1 MKYISEQQLTSALR
15 DLAEFRS
22 KVNQQGAQ
30 HILPFLSLRKA
41 AVGTKSFTKYTETD
55 DKNFFNDFARVAP
68 ADQKPYFDPIRSMFR
83 IETHP
88 HSNVATLRKGTF
100 ARSWGAADFKQASK
114 AGDEQWKLEP
124 DYIKAIKEKALTK
137 GGQVT
142 KVPVIPLAT
151 FLFRSQEFPDKAQ
164 PRDLAARLK
173 STFNL
178 TEPEYDGLFEE
189 STQVEGNFADK
200 PLSSQDVLRVIN
212 ESGVVQTAK
221 EARTDFQE
229 LLIPNDDRILA
240 RVKSLLFDDSYAG
253 VIFVGPPGTSKSWY
267 AVQVALALADGDPA
281 RVRKIQFHKSYQ
293 YEHFVEGFVPNKSG
307 TGFELKPQLMLRAI
321 EDATKNPGATYVV
334 LIDEL
339 SRSDPGRVFGE
350 LLTYMEPTRRDEDF
364 VLASGTEVAMP
375 PNIVFL
381 ATMNSRD
388 KSVVEIDDAFDRRM
402 AKVEFLPDA
411 AILESSLREAKVVEE
426 FSRRVVAFF
435 RWVQDKYP
443 LGHTFLFSVRD
454 ADTFRRAWDSQL
466 RFVLEKQFKYE
477 PHIMTEIKQKC
488 NEIVGV
494 NV

>member
-1 MKYISEQQLTSALR
+1 MKYISEQQLTNALR
-15 DLAEFRS
+15 ELAAFRS

-30 HILPFLSLRKA
+30 HILAFLALRKA
-41 AVGTKSFTKYTETD
+41 GVSTKSFTKFTETD
-55 DKNFFNDFARVAP
+55 DKNFFNDFALVAQSDP
-68 ADQKPYFDPIRSMFR
+68 NPYFDPIKSLFR

-88 HSNVATLRKGTF
+88 HSNVSTLRKGTF
-100 ARSWGAADFKQASK
+100 ARSWGAADFKPASK
-114 AGDEQWKLEP
+114 AGDEQWKLTP
-124 DYIKAIKEKALTK
+124 NYIDVIKEKALTK
-137 GGQVT
+137 GGQTT
-142 KVPVIPLAT
+142 KVPAIPLAA
-151 FLFRSQEFPDKAQ
+151 FLFRLQGFPDKTQ
-164 PRDLAARLK
+164 PRDLGAKLK

-178 TEPEYDGLFEE
+178 TDAEYDALFEE
-189 STQVEGNFADK
+189 ATGIGDFADK
-200 PLSSQDVLRVIN
+200 PLTSQDVLKVIN
-212 ESGVVQTAK
+212 DSGVVQTTK

-229 LLIPNDDRILA
+229 LLIPTDDRILTQV
-240 RVKSLLFDDSYAG
+240 RSLLSDDGYAG

-267 AVQVALALADGDPA
+267 AVQVSLALADGDPT

-307 TGFELKPQLMLRAI
+307 TGFELKPQLMLRTI
-321 EDATKNPGATYVV
+321 EDATKNAGATYVV

-350 LLTYMEPTRRDEDF
+350 LLTYMEPSRRDEDF
-364 VLASGTEVAMP
+364 VLASGTKVTMP
-375 PNIVFL
+375 VNIVFL

-411 AILESSLREAKVVEE
+411 AILESWLREAKVADD
-426 FSRRVVAFF
+426 FARRVVAFF
-435 RWVQDKYP
+435 KWIQDKYP

-454 ADTFRRAWDSQL
+454 ADSFKRAWDSQL

-477 PHIMTEIKQKC
+477 PHVLAEIKQKC
-488 NEIVGV
+488 SEIVGV

>member
-1 MKYISEQQLTSALR
+1 MKYISEQQLTNALR
-15 DLAEFRS
+15 ELASFRS
-22 KVNQQGAQ
+22 KVNQPGAQ
-30 HILPFLSLRKA
+30 HILPFLALRKA
-41 AVGTKSFTKYTETD
+41 GVGTKSFTKFTETD

-68 ADQKPYFDPIRSMFR
+68 PDPKPYFDPIKSLFR

-88 HSNVATLRKGTF
+88 HSNVSTLRKGTF
-100 ARSWGAADFKQASK
+100 ARSWGAADFQPASK
-114 AGDEQWKLEP
+114 AGDEQWKLKP
-124 DYIKAIKEKALTK
+124 DYIATIKLKVLTK

-142 KVPVIPLAT
+142 KIPAIPLAA
-151 FLFRSQEFPDKAQ
+151 FLFRTQEFPDKTQ
-164 PRDLAARLK
+164 PKDLGARLK

-178 TEPEYDGLFEE
+178 TEAEYDALFEE
-189 STQVEGNFADK
+189 GTQIGDFSDK
-200 PLSSQDVLRVIN
+200 PLTNQDVLRVIN
-212 ESGVVQTAK
+212 DSGVVQATK
-221 EARTDFQE
+221 EARADFQE

-240 RVKSLLFDDSYAG
+240 RVRSLLSDDGYAG

-267 AVQVALALADGDPA
+267 AVQVALALADGDLT

-293 YEHFVEGFVPNKSG
+293 YEHFVEGFVPNKAG

-321 EDATKNPGATYVV
+321 EDATKNPSATFVV

-364 VLASGTEVAMP
+364 VLASGTEVTIP

-402 AKVEFLPDA
+402 AKIEFAPDA
-411 AILESSLREAKVVEE
+411 AILENWLREAGVPEE
-426 FSRRVVAFF
+426 FFRRVVAFF
-435 RWVQDKYP
+435 KWVQDKYP

-454 ADTFRRAWDSQL
+454 ADGFRRAWDSQL

-477 PHIMTEIKQKC
+477 PHTLAEIKQKC
-488 NEIVGV
+488 SEIVGV
-494 NV
+494 NL